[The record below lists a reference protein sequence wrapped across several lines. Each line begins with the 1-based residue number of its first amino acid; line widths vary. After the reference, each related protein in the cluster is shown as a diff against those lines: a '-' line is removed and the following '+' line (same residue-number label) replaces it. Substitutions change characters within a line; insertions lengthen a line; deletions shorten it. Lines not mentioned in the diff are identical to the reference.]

1 MTARANLG
9 PEWRNEFA
17 GVMGTLRGW
26 SQDLGLCFPRKGV
39 DIKVQLSTSLLRQV
53 ALPWLN
59 VNQPRGLDAKAND
72 VHLSAP
78 YTAPLRHTTGN
89 GSEPAGERQRG
100 LGGASVRTGGSGAPQ

>member
-17 GVMGTLRGW
+17 GVTGTLRGW
-26 SQDLGLCFPRKGV
+26 SQDLGLCSPRKSV
-39 DIKVQLSTSLLRQV
+39 DIKVQLSTSLLGQV

-59 VNQPRGLDAKAND
+59 GNQPQGLDAKAHD

-78 YTAPLRHTTGN
+78 HMAL
-89 GSEPAGERQRG
+89 
-100 LGGASVRTGGSGAPQ
+100 L